1 MAKFAVIAL
10 CLASMLVASMAAED
24 IMGFSSARKLQQLT
38 CTNAPR
44 LLSTKNACTTIFVCA
59 SPKDSRL
66 KSAAK
71 LFDASCARC
80 LKALGTSPCGKGTA
94 GSTVPKECQQGL
106 SVPAISSC
114 LAAAAGH

>member
-38 CTNAPR
+38 CAQAPR
-44 LLSTKNACTTIFVCA
+44 LLSTKNACKAIFACA
-59 SPKDSRL
+59 SPKDTRL
-66 KSAAK
+66 KNAAK

-80 LKALGTSPCGKGTA
+80 LAALGKDPCGRGT
-94 GSTVPKECQQGL
+94 GSVPKECQQGL
-106 SVPAISSC
+106 SIPAISSC

>member
-10 CLASMLVASMAAED
+10 FLASMLVASMAAED

-38 CTNAPR
+38 CAQAPR
-44 LLSTKNACTTIFVCA
+44 LLTTANACGRIFSCA

-66 KSAAK
+66 KNAQK
-71 LFDASCARC
+71 LFDASCSRC
-80 LKALGTSPCGKGTA
+80 LKALGSSPCAKGT
-94 GSTVPKECQQGL
+94 GSVPKECQQGL
-106 SVPAISSC
+106 SIPSISSC